1 MSDLDQKCETN
12 RAGGGGSN
20 VKNLLAKFGNMA
32 KETLYERGGVRHVKP
47 TLERA
52 KAMHGCAVRRGSF
65 CSKPMA
71 ESLQRK
77 LCEQPIETTVRGASK
92 K

>member
-1 MSDLDQKCETN
+1 MKKN

-32 KETLYERGGVRHVKP
+32 NETLYERGGVRRVKP
-47 TLERA
+47 ILERA
-52 KAMHGCAVRRGSF
+52 KAMHGCAGQRGTF

-71 ESLQRK
+71 ESLQGK
-77 LCEQPIETTVRGASK
+77 HCEQPIENIVRGTSK

>member
-1 MSDLDQKCETN
+1 MILDKIVKQIVRGE
-12 RAGGGGSN
+12 GGSN

-32 KETLYERGGVRHVKP
+32 KETLYERGGVRHVN
-47 TLERA
+47 TILERA
-52 KAMHGCAVRRGSF
+52 KAMPGCAGQRGTF

-71 ESLQRK
+71 ESLQSK
-77 LCEQPIETTVRGASK
+77 LCEQPIENNVRGASK